1 MTDLYFHKEV
11 PVTINEHVAE
21 FFSGLILALSFVLG
35 LITLATI

>member
-1 MTDLYFHKEV
+1 MTDLYFHKDV
-11 PVTINEHVAE
+11 PVTINERVAE